1 MDAHARDDLE
11 DALER
16 LIDAGVRE
24 ALSVDA
30 ARVCVALGG
39 GSGGVASTSA
49 APSDDV
55 RKLRDAVVRA
65 MRTRGHAR
73 DAVDACERALMMDA
87 ARDGDGDG
95 GGVALAFV
103 DALRRSATALQLD
116 ALERVA
122 TASTAPAMASAD
134 ASADAMD
141 VDETSERAT
150 RALERLVVDDAGART
165 PAEVLEAAAARAEK
179 TLASLPKNHT
189 EKLLDAS
196 SWTSEQRALIER
208 VERALHDEY
217 KARREMVAKR
227 AQVTTTSFCYS
238 SRLNALKAVREE
250 FARRAVSDLHI
261 MPQVTMDD
269 VCDARHADLAMA
281 GIKVTAGRGALNS
294 AVKKIMIGAV
304 PDRGGRTDTNDRA
317 AMPAFQVRVD
327 APAADAHGSHKK
339 QSAKEKKKGC
349 KRW

>member
-1 MDAHARDDLE
+1 
-11 DALER
+11 LER
-16 LIDAGVRE
+16 
-24 ALSVDA
+24 
-30 ARVCVALGG
+30 
-39 GSGGVASTSA
+39 ASSSA
-49 APSDDV
+49 N
-55 RKLRDAVVRA
+55 
-65 MRTRGHAR
+65 
-73 DAVDACERALMMDA
+73 
-87 ARDGDGDG
+87 
-95 GGVALAFV
+95 
-103 DALRRSATALQLD
+103 ATTT
-116 ALERVA
+116 
-122 TASTAPAMASAD
+122 TASAGTAIS
-134 ASADAMD
+134 DAMD
-141 VDETSERAT
+141 VDETSERAA
-150 RALERLVVDDAGART
+150 RALERLMVGDARARA
-165 PAEVLEAAAARAEK
+165 PAEVLEAAAARATE
-179 TLASLPKNHT
+179 TLASLPENHT
-189 EKLLDAS
+189 ATLLDAS
-196 SWTSEQRALIER
+196 KWTNEQRVLIER